1 MKEERVMNKR
11 TADSITRRGFLTTC
25 GITAASVAT
34 GRKQVLSMSSR
45 NKKIPIGVQLYSV
58 REDCAKDFP
67 GVLKAV
73 SKMGYDGV
81 EFAGYHNRSAK
92 EIRTMLDDNGLRCCG
107 THTAMETLSAENF
120 QRTVDFNKGIGNIYL
135 IVPWLPEEQHTTK
148 QSWLDTAAVFNDLD
162 EKAREQDMRVGY
174 HNHMFEFKPV
184 NGELPWDIF
193 FGNTNKSVI
202 MQFDTGNALHG
213 GGDPLPFL
221 KKYPGRAVTVH
232 IKEYSAS
239 NPKAL
244 VGEGDI
250 DWAEIFQV
258 CETTGGTKW
267 YIVEQ
272 EQYPYPPLESIDRCL
287 NNLRKMGK

>member
-1 MKEERVMNKR
+1 MEYRKSNYVVSGFPVSRRRFLK
-11 TADSITRRGFLTTC
+11 TAGLALASTGLITGQA
-25 GITAASVAT
+25 TA
-34 GRKQVLSMSSR
+34 LSR

-67 GVLKAV
+67 GVLRAIG
-73 SKMGYDGV
+73 KMGYDGV
-81 EFAGYHNRSAK
+81 EFAGYHDRTAK
-92 EIRTMLDDNGLRCCG
+92 DIRAMLDDNGLKACG
-107 THTAMETLSAENF
+107 THTAMNTLLGDEF
-120 QRTVDFNKGIGNIYL
+120 QRTVDFNKELGNPYL
-135 IVPWLPEEQHTTK
+135 IVPWLSPEEHTTK
-148 QSWLDTAAVFNDLD
+148 QAWLKTAALFNDLD
-162 EKAREQDMRVGY
+162 EKARAQDMRVGY
-174 HNHMFEFKPV
+174 HNHMHEFTAI

-232 IKEYSAS
+232 VKEYSAT

-250 DWAEIFQV
+250 KWDELFGV
-258 CETTGGTKW
+258 CESIGGTKW

-272 EQYPYPPLESIDRCL
+272 EQYPYPPMASIERCL
-287 NNLRKMGK
+287 KNLRAMGK